1 MHFNAQL
8 FELFIFYC
16 KSVIF
21 FHICSNSHEM
31 DPQREKEIGN
41 NCGILLCTK
50 GTSYLIDEYDCSM
63 VMLTHKNVSHYLRT
77 YNNVMNAM
85 STTKYKCKYVR
96 IIGYFLNVWRRKKK

>member
-50 GTSYLIDEYDCSM
+50 GRSVLIDEYDCSM
-63 VMLTHKNVSHYLRT
+63 VMLTQKNVSHYLLEYVQQCNER
-77 YNNVMNAM
+77 NVYKIQVQIRP
-85 STTKYKCKYVR
+85 TKW
-96 IIGYFLNVWRRKKK
+96 ILLNVWRCKKK